1 MWRCALPPLLRYP
14 SVDELAAQ
22 AAALVARRP
31 QDARLR
37 RVGTSRA
44 GTPLWLLSV
53 GHGSRQALVVAG
65 PHANEPVGGATVLR
79 LAERVLA
86 DPRLSEGADATWN
99 LLLCLD
105 PDGSRR
111 NEGWLPGPYSLGRYF
126 RNFFRPG
133 FLEQPEWLPDG
144 AAGARLPE
152 TRALLEIQD
161 ELRPFLQCSL
171 HGVDVGGG
179 FVELTHDLPGLARRV
194 AHTATRLGIPRE
206 LGPYDTLYWPSLGP
220 AVYRIPPPRPGDLAA
235 AITEAAVESTW
246 YHPHRHGTI
255 TAVVE
260 APMWG
265 VIGVENGAPPADA
278 DAFLRTVSHTL
289 RHDSRILEQLLARI
303 RPFVQGA
310 TEEGTGVGLRDAWP
324 RPPADPV
331 VPPAR
336 DTAETRPRTL
346 VVSDA
351 ARLLAPVDD
360 YLLVIPG
367 LADAW
372 DPDVDTGAAR
382 PLPPLNTAHLA
393 ALRIAGRR
401 LALRTAGL
409 LYQLVIASGRDQAG
423 VLPELDRLIDQWC
436 ADYRDGCGARWISVA
451 RQVEYQSRVVLSA
464 FELAGRHA
472 PVRSRSGEQGWGTE
486 TAVPMHRE

>member
-1 MWRCALPPLLRYP
+1 MPPLPRYP
-14 SVDELAAQ
+14 TVDELGAR

-31 QDARLR
+31 RDARLR
-37 RVGTSRA
+37 QVGTSRA

-79 LAERVLA
+79 LAERALA
-86 DPRLSEGADATWN
+86 DPRLTEAADATWN

-111 NEGWLPGPYSLGRYF
+111 NEGWLTGPYTLGRYF

-144 AAGARLPE
+144 AAGAALPE
-152 TRALLEIQD
+152 TRALLDVQD

-179 FVELTHDLPGLARRV
+179 FVELTHDLPGLDRRLARI
-194 AHTATRLGIPRE
+194 AARLGIPRE
-206 LGPYDTLYWPSLGP
+206 LGAYDALYWPGLGP
-220 AVYRIPPPRPGDLAA
+220 AVYLIPPPRRAGLAA

-246 YHPHRHGTI
+246 FHPHRHGTV

-265 VIGVENGAPPADA
+265 VAAVSDGSPPADREA
-278 DAFLRTVSHTL
+278 VLRSVSRAL
-289 RHDSRILEQLLARI
+289 RRDTALLRQVLTRI
-303 RPFVQGA
+303 RPHLA
-310 TEEGTGVGLRDAWP
+310 GVP
-324 RPPADPV
+324 
-331 VPPAR
+331 
-336 DTAETRPRTL
+336 
-346 VVSDA
+346 DA

-360 YLLVIPG
+360 YLLVCPG

-372 DPDVDTGAAR
+372 DPDTGDGAAH
-382 PLPPLNTAHLA
+382 PLPALSSAHLA
-393 ALRIAGRR
+393 ALRVSGRR

-409 LYQLVIASGRDQAG
+409 LHQLVRAAGRDPAG
-423 VLPELDRLIDQWC
+423 ALPELDLLIDEWC
-436 ADYRDGCGARWISVA
+436 ADYRDGCGARWIPVA
-451 RQVEYQSRVVLSA
+451 RQAEYQARVVLSA
-464 FELAGRHA
+464 FELAGRHPRA
-472 PVRSRSGEQGWGTE
+472 GSGPAEPGVGVRGGGADAAGMT
-486 TAVPMHRE
+486 P